1 MSDQSN
7 LNELEQTF
15 PLDPD
20 APGALDEAT
29 ELGQLREEAQ
39 AARDRALRAQA
50 ELENFRKRVQREQED
65 FAKYREVSLLTDL
78 LPVMDNLDRAI
89 DAASKQADASSL
101 LQGVKMVSTQLT
113 EVLAKH
119 HCTRIGTVGEP
130 FDPNVHQAIMQQ
142 PSDQP
147 ENTVL
152 LVAASGYKVY
162 DRTIRAAQ
170 VIVSKRAE

>member
-1 MSDQSN
+1 MSEEQM
-7 LNELEQTF
+7 NETETF
-15 PLDPD
+15 PLDTD
-20 APGALDEAT
+20 APGGTDANGDAS
-29 ELGQLREEAQ
+29 QLREELQ
-39 AARDRALRAQA
+39 AAKERALRAQA

-119 HCTRIGTVGEP
+119 NCTRIGIVGEA
-130 FDPNVHQAIMQQ
+130 FDPNFHQAIMQQ
-142 PSDQP
+142 PSAEHA

-152 LVAASGYKVY
+152 VVAASGYKVY
-162 DRTIRAAQ
+162 DRTIRPAQ
-170 VIVSKRAE
+170 VIVSKKPD

>member
-1 MSDQSN
+1 MSDDNTS
-7 LNELEQTF
+7 ELEQTF
-15 PLDPD
+15 PIDPD
-20 APGALDEAT
+20 APDVANSGDDLS
-29 ELGQLREEAQ
+29 QLRVEAQ

-89 DAASKQADASSL
+89 DAASKQADSSSL
-101 LQGVKMVSTQLT
+101 LQGVKMVCTQLT

-119 HCTRIGTVGEP
+119 HCTRVGIVGET
-130 FDPNVHQAIMQQ
+130 FDPNFHQAIMQQ
-142 PSDQP
+142 PSAEHA

-152 LVAASGYKVY
+152 IVAASGYKVY

-170 VIVSKRAE
+170 VIVSKKPE

>member
-1 MSDQSN
+1 MSDEPN
-7 LNELEQTF
+7 FNELEQTF
-15 PLDPD
+15 PIDPD
-20 APGALDEAT
+20 SPGSDSDVQ
-29 ELGQLREEAQ
+29 QLREEAQ

-65 FAKYREVSLLTDL
+65 FAKYREVSLLSDL
-78 LPVMDNLDRAI
+78 LPVVDNLDRAI
-89 DAASKQADASSL
+89 EAASKQADASAL

-119 HCTRIGTVGEP
+119 NCTRTGMVGEA
-130 FDPNVHQAIMQQ
+130 FDPNYHQAIMQQ
-142 PSDQP
+142 PSADHP

-152 LVAASGYKVY
+152 VVAVSGYKVF

-170 VIVSKRAE
+170 VIVSKKPE